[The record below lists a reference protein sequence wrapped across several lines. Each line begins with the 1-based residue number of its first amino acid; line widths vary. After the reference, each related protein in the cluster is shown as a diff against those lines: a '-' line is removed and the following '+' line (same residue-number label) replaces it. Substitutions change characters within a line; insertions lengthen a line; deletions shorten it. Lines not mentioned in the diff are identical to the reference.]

1 MGEATMQQAEQGQNM
16 HGRVEKA
23 KAKTGK
29 SSTGLV
35 VSAHGS
41 ALHVPRLHVPLGQ
54 DPYEMVEWELR
65 SAKLTGMNGQVLFEQ
80 NDVEF
85 PKQWSQ
91 TATNIVVQKYFAGAP
106 GTPEREHSLRQL
118 VGRVT
123 DTLAAWGLKGG
134 YFASSEDAESF
145 RVETVYLLLMQKGA
159 FNSPVWFNVGIEQDP
174 QCSACFINK
183 VEDSMDSILT
193 LARTEGMLFKYG
205 SGAGS
210 NLSSLRSSKEL
221 LGGGG
226 TASGPVS
233 FMRGF
238 DAFAG
243 AIKSG
248 GKTRRAAKMVI
259 LNADHPDIR
268 EFTVCKAREERKAW
282 ALIDAGYD
290 GSFDGEAYASVFFQ
304 NANHSVRVTDAF
316 MEAVI
321 DDGEWTTRAITDG
334 RPVETI
340 KARELW
346 QDIIESAHQCG
357 DPGLQFDTTVN
368 LWHTSKASGR
378 IDASNPC
385 SEYMFLDDSACNLAS
400 LNLMNFRHQDGEFD
414 VEGFRHAVSLF
425 VLGQEI
431 IVENAGYPTP
441 AIQRNSLDYRPLGL
455 GFANIGATLM
465 ARGLPYDSDAGRAY
479 SASITALM
487 TGQAAATSAELAK
500 ARGPFAKYTP
510 NRKSMT
516 EVMRLHR
523 GALEGIEA
531 HLVPDGLLSAA
542 RQVWDQAIEIGDE
555 HGFRNA
561 QFTVLAPTGTI
572 GFMMDCDTTGIEP
585 DMALVK
591 YKKLVGGGQIK
602 IVNQTIGESLTR
614 LGYSAQ
620 QRQEIVSYIDEH
632 GSAEGAPALQADHLP
647 VFDCAFKPAE
657 GSRVI
662 SALGHVRMMGAVQP
676 FLSGAISKTVNLPN
690 EATVEE
696 IGDIYVQAWKLGL
709 KAVALYRDGSKRIQ
723 PVSTDKDAKAEVLAK
738 DVAEVK
744 AAAKVLAVPEDS
756 FAVQR
761 RRLPDE
767 RQAVTHKFS
776 IGGHEGYM
784 TVGLYEDGSVGE
796 LFVTISKE
804 GSTISGFMDGM
815 ATAVSLALQYGV
827 PLAVLVDKFSHA
839 RFEPS
844 GFTGNPQIPI
854 AKSITDYIFRW
865 MGLKFLP
872 PEERPFDPTSAQQDL
887 FHTPPEDSDLAEE
900 RRQRELGRKNDSER
914 MDAIHKYEAEVFS
927 RQADAPPCME
937 CGSIMVRSGSCYKC
951 LNCGSSSGCS

>member
-1 MGEATMQQAEQGQNM
+1 MSEATMQ
-16 HGRVEKA
+16 RDEKA
-23 KAKTGK
+23 QVNQGNKELRADVVNRSSLLRAK
-29 SSTGLV
+29 
-35 VSAHGS
+35 GS
-41 ALHVPRLHVPLGQ
+41 GMQVPRFHVPAGQ
-54 DPYEMVEWELR
+54 DPYEMFEWELR
-65 SAKLTGMNGQVLFEQ
+65 SAKLSGINGEILFEQ

-91 TATNIVVQKYFAGAP
+91 TATNIVVQKYFHGSI
-106 GTPEREHSLRQL
+106 GSPEREHSLRQL

-123 DTLAAWGLKGG
+123 DSLASWGLKGG
-134 YFASSEDAESF
+134 YFANADDAENF
-145 RVETVYLLLMQKGA
+145 RVEMVYLLLSQKAA
-159 FNSPVWFNVGIEQDP
+159 FNSPVWFNVGVEENP

-183 VEDSMDSILT
+183 VEDSMESILQ
-193 LARTEGMLFKYG
+193 LVHTEGMLFKYG

-221 LGGGG
+221 LAGGG
-226 TASGPVS
+226 TASGPIS

-238 DAFAG
+238 DSFAG

-259 LNADHPDIR
+259 LNVDHPDVR
-268 EFTVCKAREERKAW
+268 EFATCKAHEERKAW

-304 NANHSVRVTDAF
+304 NANHSVRVSDAF
-316 MEAVI
+316 MEEVI
-321 DDGEWTTRAITDG
+321 DDADWTTHAITDG
-334 RPVETI
+334 RPVETF
-340 KARELW
+340 KARDLW

-368 LWHTSKASGR
+368 LWHTCKASGR
-378 IDASNPC
+378 INASNPC
-385 SEYMFLDDSACNLAS
+385 SEYMFLEDSACNLAS
-400 LNLMNFRHQDGEFD
+400 LNLMNFRHKDGEFD
-414 VEGFRHAVSLF
+414 VESFRHAVSMF

-431 IVENAGYPTP
+431 IVEYAGYPSE
-441 AIQRNSLDYRPLGL
+441 AVRRNSLDFRPLGL

-479 SASITALM
+479 AASITALM
-487 TGQAAATSAELAK
+487 TGQAAATSAELAR
-500 ARGPFAKYTP
+500 ARGPFAMYTQ
-510 NRKSMT
+510 NRKPMT
-516 EVMRLHR
+516 EVMRLHK
-523 GALEGIEA
+523 GALEGIDA
-531 HLVPDGLLSAA
+531 SLVPDNLFSAA
-542 RQVWDQAIEIGDE
+542 RRVWDEAIDLGED
-555 HGFRNA
+555 HGYRNG

-591 YKKLVGGGQIK
+591 YKKLVGGGQMK
-602 IVNQTIGESLTR
+602 IVNHSIDESLQR
-614 LGYSAQ
+614 LGYETE

-632 GSAEGAPALQADHLP
+632 GTAESAPHLKPEHLP

-657 GSRVI
+657 GVRVI
-662 SALGHVRMMGAVQP
+662 SAMGHVRMMGAVQP

-690 EATVEE
+690 EATIEQ
-696 IGDIYVQAWKLGL
+696 IGDIYTQAWKLGL

-723 PVSTDKDAKAEVLAK
+723 PVSTDGQAIENNAK
-738 DVAEVK
+738 DQVEVK
-744 AAAKVLAVPEDS
+744 AAAQVLDVSENS
-756 FAVQR
+756 FTVHR

-776 IGGHEGYM
+776 IGGQKGYM
-784 TVGLYEDGSVGE
+784 TVGLYQDGRPGE
-796 LFVTISKE
+796 LFVTMSKE
-804 GSTISGFMDGM
+804 GSTISGFMDGF

-827 PLAVLVDKFSHA
+827 PLSVLVDKFSHA

-844 GFTGNPQIPI
+844 GFTGNPQIPM

-872 PEERPFDPTSAQQDL
+872 EDERPFDPTLAQQDL
-887 FHTPPEDSDLAEE
+887 FHNAPVESKLSEE
-900 RRQRELGRKNDSER
+900 KLQRELAQKSEPER
-914 MDAIHKYEAEVFS
+914 MDAIHRHEAEVYTS
-927 RQADAPPCME
+927 QADAPPCME